1 MELGG
6 NCLSK
11 MDWMSPGPLYLMKE
25 MGYMHSLLYKTAI
38 FYMIVLLIAGHFM
51 ILTVE
56 ISDTASI
63 AAAYHLVGL
72 G

>member
-1 MELGG
+1 
-6 NCLSK
+6 
-11 MDWMSPGPLYLMKE
+11 
-25 MGYMHSLLYKTAI
+25 
-38 FYMIVLLIAGHFM
+38 MIVLLIAGHFM

>member
-1 MELGG
+1 
-6 NCLSK
+6 
-11 MDWMSPGPLYLMKE
+11 
-25 MGYMHSLLYKTAI
+25 
-38 FYMIVLLIAGHFM
+38 MIVLLIAGHFM
-51 ILTVE
+51 ILIVE